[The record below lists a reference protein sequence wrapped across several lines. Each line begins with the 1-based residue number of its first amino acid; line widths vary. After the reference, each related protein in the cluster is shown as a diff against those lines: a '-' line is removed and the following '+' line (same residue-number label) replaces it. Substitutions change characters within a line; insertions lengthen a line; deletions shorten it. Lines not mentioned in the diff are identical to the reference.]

1 MEALP
6 IGFPCWCVCQR
17 YWYLVVRSR
26 ILVKPKQNNEP
37 RSVCASFGWWLE
49 WWNLDAFPGV
59 LSHQTTPCVCLAQWN
74 PQPPPHGSL
83 SLSLLGTERSIRI
96 RHGPWQSV
104 GSCPHLYGKR
114 SWRKG
119 SFRTPLTRHKH
130 WFPPRRNGTPNSQSH
145 LLEEEPSSCST
156 LRTNIPN
163 C

>member
-83 SLSLLGTERSIRI
+83 SLSLGYRTFHQNQAWPLAECWKLSAPLWKKVLEERIL
-96 RHGPWQSV
+96 PYTV
-104 GSCPHLYGKR
+104 D
-114 SWRKG
+114 
-119 SFRTPLTRHKH
+119 
-130 WFPPRRNGTPNSQSH
+130 PPQTLVRNGTPNSQSH